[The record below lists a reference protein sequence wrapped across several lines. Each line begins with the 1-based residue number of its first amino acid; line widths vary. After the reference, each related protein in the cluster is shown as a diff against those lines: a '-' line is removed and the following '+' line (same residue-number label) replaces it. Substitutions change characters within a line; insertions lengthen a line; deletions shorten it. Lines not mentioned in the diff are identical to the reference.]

1 MLQPKSAITGISP
14 TCSKN
19 LRKAIADSGSLL
31 RQRAICCKFFNGL
44 LRLLRI
50 ALYASWMIA
59 KLLLTSC
66 LVAGTVVIHAS
77 GLGVV
82 LSHVLHSPARTET
95 HFWPI
100 TWLLIRVAWLLI
112 VILMLAIA
120 LWALFF
126 WLAKCLPDFE
136 SSFYF
141 SAVTYATIGY
151 GDLVL
156 PKEWRMLGPI
166 EGFTGILMFGLSTA
180 FFFIIVSKSVLQR
193 ANERS
198 RA

>member
-1 MLQPKSAITGISP
+1 
-14 TCSKN
+14 
-19 LRKAIADSGSLL
+19 
-31 RQRAICCKFFNGL
+31 
-44 LRLLRI
+44 
-50 ALYASWMIA
+50 
-59 KLLLTSC
+59 
-66 LVAGTVVIHAS
+66 
-77 GLGVV
+77 
-82 LSHVLHSPARTET
+82 VLHSPARTDT
-95 HFWPI
+95 RFWPI

-112 VILMLAIA
+112 VIHLFAIA
-120 LWALFF
+120 VWALFF
-126 WLAKCLPDFE
+126 WSAKCLPDFE

-193 ANERS
+193 AEERS